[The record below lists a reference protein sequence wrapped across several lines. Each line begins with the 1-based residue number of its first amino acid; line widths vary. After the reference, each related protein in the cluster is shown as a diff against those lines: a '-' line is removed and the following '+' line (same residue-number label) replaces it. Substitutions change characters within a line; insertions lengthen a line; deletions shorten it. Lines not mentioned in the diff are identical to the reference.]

1 MGLRSNLECN
11 QDDAYVSLCVNRCTV
26 FMFGKFLYQSIIVL
40 IMAHNSELF
49 DLIEESLINLNGGEL
64 QFDMTQSSPV

>member
-1 MGLRSNLECN
+1 
-11 QDDAYVSLCVNRCTV
+11 
-26 FMFGKFLYQSIIVL
+26 MFGKFLYQSIIVL